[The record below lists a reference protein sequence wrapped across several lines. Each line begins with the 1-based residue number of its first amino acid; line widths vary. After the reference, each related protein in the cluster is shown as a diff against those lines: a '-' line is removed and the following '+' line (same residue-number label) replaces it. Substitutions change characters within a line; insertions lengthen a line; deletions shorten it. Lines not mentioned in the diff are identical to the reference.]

1 MNNIWNK
8 ITQLARLK
16 MSEKEENL
24 LISQV
29 QKIIAFFEHISSVP
43 TDSIEPLTTPFNEN
57 LPFRK
62 DTHKNFDKDLL
73 KQAPSLNG
81 QYIQVPKVV
90 STSKKES

>member
-8 ITQLARLK
+8 ITLLARLK
-16 MSEKEENL
+16 MPEKEEKH

-29 QKIIAFFEHISSVP
+29 QKIVAFFEHISSAP
-43 TDSIEPLTTPFNEN
+43 TDSTEPLTTPFNDK

-62 DTHKNFDKDLL
+62 DEHKSFNKDLL

-81 QYIQVPKVV
+81 QYVQVPKVV
-90 STSKKES
+90 STLKKEI